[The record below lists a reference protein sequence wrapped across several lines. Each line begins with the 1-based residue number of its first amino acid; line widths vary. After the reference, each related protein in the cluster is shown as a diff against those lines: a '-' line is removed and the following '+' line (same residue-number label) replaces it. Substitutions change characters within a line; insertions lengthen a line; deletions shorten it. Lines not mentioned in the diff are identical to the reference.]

1 MIRNTL
7 FWFVSALARTGAAA
21 ARLTGQGLS
30 APSPWRWMGFL
41 ALGAP
46 WLMLRWGGFALY
58 PLHLLVAGVLLAAL
72 LDQLFTE
79 RETGLPVRPVLALC
93 AYLIFV
99 LLLRGEFARA
109 FALAGATLA
118 NGAWAWAAYHVGRH
132 SDRAE
137 AAADGL
143 LLFLG
148 AGLAFELVLWG
159 IAAFWPA
166 ACFTLN
172 CPAWPQD
179 PPPFRGGM
187 LSPGQFMALVTLAW
201 PGVAAILVLARH
213 QAHAAAQ
220 QRVFTA
226 LAAALGLALLA
237 GGGAWLVPAALLL
250 WLGLYRTLVPWGDP
264 RDAALLKRMGLWM
277 LVAPVLFYALF
288 PRYLGQWYTLA
299 PAPGGR
305 VRIEQAAGS
314 SRVLSS
320 DRATVFALRVSN
332 TGAFS
337 LSSPVFVFPRVLV
350 TPARGPIR
358 AADLEP
364 VQLARAL
371 PAGDSVQVNVPVRVP
386 PWFENGFLKWHVRYG
401 NGTLAAPSESSA
413 HGQRVVNAGHR
424 ALGEGREN
432 LLSALA
438 QRARDFENET
448 FVPVPGQPAPVN
460 AEKVV
465 GDVLDTLLFSPLW
478 GEAKGE
484 GGEGQGEG
492 RGAGEWRPF
501 PANRPFL
508 TDLFAEFGL
517 LGLAGLLYLWWVLVR
532 RAQALGS
539 RTSKPGARLS
549 WSLVPP
555 ALAILAMLGL
565 FSPALGTFHGQ
576 WGLFLL
582 FGFVEGR
589 YHRLFPSRPG
599 AEPGWRER
607 ADAALGWLRG
617 LRLPEW
623 PRPRSGIR
631 WPGPR
636 WLGWGGSV
644 PRRLRRLGRPRGFWE
659 GWPWLKGRNR

>member
-1 MIRNTL
+1 VL
-7 FWFVSALARTGAAA
+7 
-21 ARLTGQGLS
+21 
-30 APSPWRWMGFL
+30 
-41 ALGAP
+41 
-46 WLMLRWGGFALY
+46 LRWGGFAVY
-58 PLHLLVAGVLLAAL
+58 PLHLLVSGLLLAAL
-72 LDQLFTE
+72 LYRMFAQ
-79 RETGLPVRPVLALC
+79 RETGLPLRPVLALC
-93 AYLIFV
+93 GYLVLV

-118 NGAWAWAAYHVGRH
+118 NGAWAWAAYRVGRH

-148 AGLAFELVLWG
+148 AGLAFEFVLWG

-166 ACFTLN
+166 ACAALN
-172 CPAWPQD
+172 CPTWPQD

-187 LSPGQFMALVTLAW
+187 SSPGQFMALVALAW

-213 QAHAAAQ
+213 QTHALPR

-237 GGGAWLVPAALLL
+237 GGGTWLVPAGLVL

-288 PRYLGQWYTLA
+288 PRYLGQWTSLS

-305 VRIEQAAGS
+305 VRIEQAAS
-314 SRVLSS
+314 SARVLSS
-320 DRATVFALRVSN
+320 ERATVFALRVSN
-332 TGAFS
+332 TGAFP
-337 LSSPVFVFPRVLV
+337 LSSPVLVFPRVLV

-364 VQLARAL
+364 LQLARAL
-371 PAGDSVQVNVPVRVP
+371 RAGDSVQLNVPVRVP
-386 PWFENGFLKWHVRYG
+386 PWVETGFLTWHVRYG
-401 NGTLAAPSESSA
+401 NGTLAAQSEASA
-413 HGQRVVNAGHR
+413 QGRRVVNADHR

-438 QRARDFENET
+438 QRARDFQSET

-460 AEKVV
+460 AEKVL

-478 GEAKGE
+478 GEAKGDGGAAIGEKRGE
-484 GGEGQGEG
+484 GGDGGD
-492 RGAGEWRPF
+492 WRPF
-501 PANRPFL
+501 PANRPFI

-517 LGLAGLLYLWWVLVR
+517 IGLAGLVYLGWLLVL
-532 RAQALGS
+532 RADALGS
-539 RTSKPGARLS
+539 RTSKPGARLA

-555 ALAILAMLGL
+555 SLAILAMVGL

-589 YHRLFPSRPG
+589 YHRLFPTRPG
-599 AEPGWRER
+599 TELGWREMV
-607 ADAALGWLRG
+607 DGALGWLRG
-617 LRLPEW
+617 LRPPAW
-623 PRPRSGIR
+623 PRPRPGTR
-631 WPGPR
+631 WPGLR
-636 WLGWGGSV
+636 WPGWRGIG
-644 PRRLRRLGRPRGFWE
+644 PRRLGRIGRPRGF
-659 GWPWLKGRNR
+659 GVRWPWRKGRNR

>member
-1 MIRNTL
+1 LIRKTL
-7 FWFVSALARTGAAA
+7 FWFVSTGARIGAAA
-21 ARLTGQGLS
+21 AQFTGQGLS
-30 APSPWRWMGFL
+30 AASPWSWMGFL
-41 ALGAP
+41 AAGAP
-46 WLMLRWGGFALY
+46 WLTLRWGGFALY
-58 PLHLLVAGVLLAAL
+58 PLHLLVAALLLAAL
-72 LDQLFTE
+72 LYQMFTGA
-79 RETGLPVRPVLALC
+79 ETRLPLRPVLALC
-93 AYLIFV
+93 GYFVFV

-109 FALAGATLA
+109 LALAGATLA
-118 NGAWAWAAYHVGRH
+118 NGAWAWAAYRVGRH

-148 AGLAFELVLWG
+148 AGLACELVLWG
-159 IAAFWPA
+159 LAAFWPA
-166 ACFTLN
+166 ACSALN

-187 LSPGQFMALVTLAW
+187 SSPGQFMALVALAW

-213 QAHAAAQ
+213 QARAAAQ

-237 GGGAWLVPAALLL
+237 GGGAWLVPAGLVL

-320 DRATVFALRVSN
+320 ERATVFALRVSN

-337 LSSPVFVFPRVLV
+337 LSSPVLVFPRVLV

-364 VQLARAL
+364 VPLARAL
-371 PAGDSVQVNVPVRVP
+371 PAGASVQVNVPVRVP
-386 PWFENGFLKWHVRYG
+386 PWVDNGFLKWHVRYG

-413 HGQRVVNAGHR
+413 QGQRFVNAGHR

-438 QRARDFENET
+438 KRARDLQNET
-448 FVPVPGQPAPVN
+448 FVPVPDQPAPVS

-478 GEAKGE
+478 GEAKGD
-484 GGEGQGEG
+484 GGEGKGEG
-492 RGAGEWRPF
+492 RRARDWRPF
-501 PANRPFL
+501 PANRPFI

-517 LGLAGLLYLWWVLVR
+517 IGLAGLVYLGWLLVL
-532 RAQALGS
+532 RARALEA

-555 ALAILAMLGL
+555 SLAILAMLGL

-582 FGFVEGR
+582 FGFMEGR
-589 YHRLFPSRPG
+589 YHRLFPARPG
-599 AEPGWRER
+599 AEAGWRER
-607 ADAALGWLRG
+607 ADAALGWLRD
-617 LRLPEW
+617 LRLPAW
-623 PRPRSGIR
+623 PRPRPGFRWPSIR
-631 WPGPR
+631 WPGLRGP
-636 WLGWGGSV
+636 G
-644 PRRLRRLGRPRGFWE
+644 PRRPGRMGHPRGF
-659 GWPWLKGRNR
+659 GVRWPWLKGRNR